1 MKLTI
6 NDMSGTEAAVE
17 LEWNVGSLAMGAAFL
32 SGMTLAMSIA
42 LLTLLVRLNRRAQS
56 LENWMAR
63 EFARLH
69 ENMGALHRLLMEQA
83 QRSSIGAL
91 PSGTA
96 QPHSQ
101 GAIQPGVSDMQQ
113 YYQPSPFAPPRRP
126 VQMSAPADR
135 FVPAHGKELVQAVNN
150 LLVSN
155 QPFNFS
161 ESLQETHPRLT
172 LLRMSPRG
180 TPDLW
185 SAAVLLDPGG
195 EGYFSWI
202 DQNRAY
208 LFPNYDRFSTTHDP
222 KLLFDG
228 ARLDAR
234 IHAVIKPAV
243 LARSSDGAWQLV
255 DKGQVQMR

>member
-1 MKLTI
+1 M
-6 NDMSGTEAAVE
+6 
-17 LEWNVGSLAMGAAFL
+17 EWNVESLAMGAAFL
-32 SGMTLAMSIA
+32 SGMTLLLGII
-42 LLTLLVRLNRRAQS
+42 LLTLAVRLNRRVMA
-56 LENWMAR
+56 LEGWLSR

-69 ENMGALHRLLMEQA
+69 DALTAAHRLMLQ
-83 QRSSIGAL
+83 QSPQNQGGL
-91 PSGTA
+91 VA
-96 QPHSQ
+96 QPQ
-101 GAIQPGVSDMQQ
+101 PQQPGSQSVNQTALASVET
-113 YYQPSPFAPPRRP
+113 YYQPSPFAPPPRRP
-126 VQMSAPADR
+126 PAAAQPPDR
-135 FVPAHGKELVQAVNN
+135 IVPAHGKELVQALNN

-161 ESLQETHPRLT
+161 EALQETHPRLT

-195 EGYFSWI
+195 DGFFAWV

-228 ARLDAR
+228 ARLDSR

-243 LARSSDGAWQLV
+243 LARSSDGAWQLTE
-255 DKGQVQMR
+255 KGQVQMR